1 MDGEAAQIVPSHLA
15 LTGVE
20 THAELDIEGSGGV
33 DDHLAT
39 TDSSSRTIE

>member
-1 MDGEAAQIVPSHLA
+1 MDGEAAEIVAPHFA

-20 THAELDIEGSGGV
+20 THAQLNTESSGGI